1 MSTSIPAV
9 ANNKANVTSAEFV
22 QLVIYNNYLPTDAGN
37 LTVGQE
43 YIIKTTGNTAWTTL
57 GATSN
62 VSGTIFTANANVA
75 NTSGTADEIEYL
87 SFSSAYTNETIGG
100 NVYTPLGG
108 LLNVGVQ
115 QRSIRVS
122 SADTSISI
130 SGVSGNNIYEILES
144 QGQIRGSLVKIFRGF
159 YNNNM
164 VLSNAVLRFTG
175 IVTNYGISEE
185 REDRLDNYTITID
198 CSSYKSVLENRI
210 AGRKTNK
217 KSWQFFDSTDSSMN
231 NVTSLA
237 GFTFD
242 FGVDPKTRTTIPSA
256 GNGASAGG
264 AGGKVGPRGTQRD

>member
-1 MSTSIPAV
+1 MDNIPAV

-37 LTVGQE
+37 LIVGQE
-43 YIIKTTGNTAWTTL
+43 YIIKTSGNTAWTTL

-62 VSGTIFTANANVA
+62 VTGTIFTANANVA

-108 LLNVGVQ
+108 LLSVGVQ
-115 QRSIRVS
+115 NRSLRVT
-122 SADTSISI
+122 SADTSIAI

-144 QGQIRGSLVKIFRGF
+144 QGQIRGSLVKIYRGF

-210 AGRKTNK
+210 AGRKTNQ

-237 GFTFD
+237 GFSFD
-242 FGVDPKTRTTIPSA
+242 FGVDPKSRQTIP
-256 GNGASAGG
+256 NAGG
-264 AGGKVGPRGTQRD
+264 GAAAGGSGGQVGPRGIKRD

>member
-22 QLVIYNNYLPTDAGN
+22 QLVIYNNYLPTYAN
-37 LTVGQE
+37 SLTSGQE
-43 YIIKTTGNTAWTTL
+43 YIIKTTGNTAWTTI

-75 NTSGTADEIEYL
+75 NTTGTADEIEL
-87 SFSSAYTNETIGG
+87 LTFSSAYTAESIDG

-108 LLNVGVQ
+108 LMSVGVQ
-115 QRSIRVS
+115 NRSLRVT
-122 SADTSISI
+122 SADTSIAI
-130 SGVSGNNIYEILES
+130 SGVSGNNIYEVLES
-144 QGQIRGSLVKIFRGF
+144 QGQIRGGLVKIYRGF
-159 YNNNM
+159 YNSNM
-164 VLSNAVLRFTG
+164 VLNNAYLRFTG

-185 REDRLDNYTITID
+185 REDQLDNYTISFD

-217 KSWQFFDSTDSSMN
+217 ESWQFFDSTDSAMN

-242 FGVDPKTRTTIPSA
+242 FGVDPKTKTTVPSA
-256 GNGASAGG
+256 GGGAAAGG
-264 AGGKVGPRGTQRD
+264 AGGNFQPGMVKSN

>member
-22 QLVIYNNYLPTDAGN
+22 QLVIYNNYLPTYAN
-37 LTVGQE
+37 SLISGQE
-43 YIIKTTGNTAWTTL
+43 YIIKTSGNTAWTTI

-75 NTSGTADEIEYL
+75 NTSGTADEIEL
-87 SFSSAYTNETIGG
+87 LTFSSAYTAESISG

-108 LLNVGVQ
+108 LMSVGVQ
-115 QRSIRVS
+115 NKSLRVT
-122 SADTSISI
+122 SADTSIAI
-130 SGVSGNNIYEILES
+130 SGVSGNNIYEVLES
-144 QGQIRGSLVKIFRGF
+144 QGQIRGGLVKIYRGF

-164 VLSNAVLRFTG
+164 VLSNAYLRFTG

-185 REDRLDNYTITID
+185 REDQLDNYTITFD

-217 KSWQFFDSTDSSMN
+217 ESWQFFDSTDSAMN

-242 FGVDPKTRTTIPSA
+242 FGVDPKTKTTVPSA
-256 GNGASAGG
+256 GGGAAAGG
-264 AGGKVGPRGTQRD
+264 AGGNFQPGMVKRN

>member
-1 MSTSIPAV
+1 MTSIPAV

-43 YIIKTTGNTAWTTL
+43 YIIKTSGNTAWTTL

-75 NTSGTADEIEYL
+75 NTSGTADEIEFL
-87 SFSSAYTNETIGG
+87 TFSSAYQAESIDG

-108 LLNVGVQ
+108 LLSVGAQ
-115 QRSIRVS
+115 QRSIRVT
-122 SADTSISI
+122 AGDTSIAI
-130 SGVSGNNIYEILES
+130 SGVSGNNIYEFLES
-144 QGQIRGSLVKIFRGF
+144 QGQVRGGLVKIYRGF
-159 YNNNM
+159 YNNTYN
-164 VLSNAVLRFTG
+164 LSNAYLRFTG

-185 REDRLDNYTITID
+185 REERLDNYTITFD
-198 CSSYKSVLENRI
+198 CSSYKTVLENRI

-217 KSWQFFDSTDSSMN
+217 ESWQFFNSADSSMN

-242 FGVDPKTRTTIPSA
+242 FGVDPKSRQVVPNPTGGSA
-256 GNGASAGG
+256 AGSSG
-264 AGGKVGPRGTQRD
+264 VVGPRGIQRD

>member
-9 ANNKANVTSAEFV
+9 SNNKANVTSAEFV

-37 LTVGQE
+37 LISGQE
-43 YIIKTTGNTAWTTL
+43 YIIKTSGNTAWTTL

-75 NTSGTADEIEYL
+75 NTTGTADEIEFL
-87 SFSSAYTNETIGG
+87 TFSSAYTNETIGG

-108 LLNVGVQ
+108 LLSVGVQ
-115 QRSIRVS
+115 NRSLRVT
-122 SADTSISI
+122 SADTSIAI
-130 SGVSGNNIYEILES
+130 SGVSGNNIYEVLES
-144 QGQIRGSLVKIFRGF
+144 QGQIRGSLVKVYRGF
-159 YNNNM
+159 YNSNM
-164 VLSNAVLRFTG
+164 VLSNAYLRFTG

-217 KSWQFFDSTDSSMN
+217 ESWQFFDSTDSSMN

-242 FGVDPKTRTTIPSA
+242 FGVDPKSRTTIP
-256 GNGASAGG
+256 GQGAPAGG
-264 AGGKVGPRGTQRD
+264 AGGSFQPGMVKSN